1 MLPDESV
8 PTHNPASHS
17 NHTNTCAQSRQ
28 PPGALRQLSF
38 AGAGPVNAGAEGEQ
52 QGMTGVEWEALLQD
66 ADRLLSAPLEPP
78 GSALGAKPRM
88 QRKGNKAQTHKTA
101 QPDRSSARPPASAR
115 PASAPSHLEHNSK
128 PRFGSAVA
136 NRSGGVDGIS
146 TGILATRSSAEV
158 REFME
163 KKKKERERQEREERE
178 EQEMQRRK
186 QMANLDKYKRFPS
199 EQARVIQAEARHR
212 IASRIASQDS
222 ARHEPV
228 ASIGGAGR
236 CKLSTDKKHSVSSA
250 YDIVRVPPV
259 KALGCRV

>member
-1 MLPDESV
+1 MAVAAGSNRSVGPPSQERPVLSASSV
-8 PTHNPASHS
+8 PTHNPASDS

-52 QGMTGVEWEALLQD
+52 EGMTGVEWEALLQD

-78 GSALGAKPRM
+78 ASALGAKART
-88 QRKGNKAQTHKTA
+88 GNKAQTRKTA
-101 QPDRSSARPPASAR
+101 QPDRSSARP
-115 PASAPSHLEHNSK
+115 ASAPSHMQHNTK
-128 PRFGSAVA
+128 PRFGSTVA
-136 NRSGGVDGIS
+136 NRSGGVDGIL
-146 TGILATRSSAEV
+146 GTRSSAEV

-163 KKKKERERQEREERE
+163 KRKKEREKQEREERE

-186 QMANLDKYKRFPS
+186 QLANLDKYKRFPV
-199 EQARVIQAEARHR
+199 EQARVIQAEARHK

-228 ASIGGAGR
+228 ATIGGAGR
-236 CKLSTDKKHSVSSA
+236 CKLPTDKKHSISSA

-259 KALGCRV
+259 